1 MPTLLWEY
9 GKYST
14 IFLLFTGMV
23 VENLKFLRINVLSLT
38 YFICFLPSMA
48 LMPDVPFNHMRQMI
62 SGNLS
67 GPLCFLLAL
76 FILDNGY

>member
-1 MPTLLWEY
+1 MEVTLRAVGGTVLWEY

-38 YFICFLPSMA
+38 YFTCLTIC
-48 LMPDVPFNHMRQMI
+48 
-62 SGNLS
+62 G
-67 GPLCFLLAL
+67 
-76 FILDNGY
+76 LDA